1 MAWTEITRRHYRR
14 EGLRYGSDTTD
25 AEWFVME
32 PLLPPA
38 SALGRP
44 RATDMRTV
52 IDAILYI
59 ASTGCQWRQ
68 LPKDFP
74 PYSTVQ
80 GYFYAWSRGGIFAS
94 LNYTLVMASRE
105 AAGREAS
112 PSGGVIDSQSV
123 KTTESGGPRGYDAG
137 KKVNGR
143 KRHIITD
150 TNGLLVG
157 AQVHGADIQDR
168 DGAVGVLAS
177 IRYLFPWLRHVFADG
192 GYAGEKLATTLA
204 GMGQWTLA
212 IVKRPDETRGF
223 CLLPRRWVVERT
235 FAWLGRNRR
244 LAKDF
249 EATIGSAEAW
259 LMIASLQLLT
269 RRLARA

>member
-1 MAWTEITRRHYRR
+1 MVWTEITRRHYRR
-14 EGLRYGSDTTD
+14 EGLRYESDTTD

-52 IDAILYI
+52 INAILYI

-80 GYFYAWSRGGIFAS
+80 GYFYAWSRGGIFAT

-112 PSGGVIDSQSV
+112 PTAGVIDSQSV

-137 KKVNGR
+137 KKIKGR
-143 KRHIITD
+143 KRHIVTD
-150 TNGLLVG
+150 TEGNWSGSSCTKPTFRT
-157 AQVHGADIQDR
+157 AMA
-168 DGAVGVLAS
+168 
-177 IRYLFPWLRHVFADG
+177 
-192 GYAGEKLATTLA
+192 
-204 GMGQWTLA
+204 
-212 IVKRPDETRGF
+212 
-223 CLLPRRWVVERT
+223 PR
-235 FAWLGRNRR
+235 
-244 LAKDF
+244 
-249 EATIGSAEAW
+249 
-259 LMIASLQLLT
+259 ASLL
-269 RRLARA
+269 RSARAIPGCATSSPMVAMPERNCARP